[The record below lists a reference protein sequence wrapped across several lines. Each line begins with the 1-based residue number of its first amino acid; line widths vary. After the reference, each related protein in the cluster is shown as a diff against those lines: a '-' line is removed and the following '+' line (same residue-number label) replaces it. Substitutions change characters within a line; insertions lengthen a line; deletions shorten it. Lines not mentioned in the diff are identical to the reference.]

1 MNLSLATL
9 KDDYLSNDPDEIA
22 VSIIKRGF
30 LPFRVTISTPLGDR
44 QALSIIAKSSANAM
58 TRAIEMLYP
67 DDSAVMPR
75 GMTISVKSLMVD

>member
-1 MNLSLATL
+1 MSISSL
-9 KDDYLSNDPDEIA
+9 KEEYLSNDPNEIA
-22 VSIIKRGF
+22 FSMIKRGF

-75 GMTISVKSLMVD
+75 GMTISVKSLMVA